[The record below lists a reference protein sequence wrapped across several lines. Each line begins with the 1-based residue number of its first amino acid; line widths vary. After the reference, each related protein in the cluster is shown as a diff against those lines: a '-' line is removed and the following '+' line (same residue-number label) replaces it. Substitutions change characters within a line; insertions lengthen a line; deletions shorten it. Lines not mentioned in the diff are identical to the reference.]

1 MIVKLCIFKTLNF
14 LIQSHYNIIINKSIY
29 FYVKFLEKFLIK
41 FLKTVTV
48 KNRVETKNF
57 CSILKYF

>member
-14 LIQSHYNIIINKSIY
+14 LIQSHYNIIIKKSIY
-29 FYVKFLEKFLIK
+29 FSVKFLEKFLIK

-48 KNRVETKNF
+48 KNRVE
-57 CSILKYF
+57 I